1 MYSKKDFE
9 QLAKLAE
16 KNPNKFVE
24 EGIPAE
30 THNRQTRYIQ
40 FKKHKQSLNY
50 LLNNFEKIS
59 SAKELG
65 ITHSDAKVEYMLK
78 VPKWASED
86 ALEKMKKAFEEQLHI
101 TVKYRRIRWRVR
113 IMEEIQRW
121 LMFSYW
127 GSYLKDD
134 YMQVGLDVTEI
145 LMKHWGMA
153 RLLEGVAFNY
163 DEGMEDIDSIDKVRD
178 EVLSDRDRYELYD
191 VTFFNPTVTEEIY
204 VNRLYVNDGM
214 LRVEEY
220 DDLKYF
226 QTDDPAVN
234 ERRTQSLLEVFTE
247 VASLPAIQELWMVNH
262 DRTAFMGHPAY
273 LYRHPSAV

>member
-1 MYSKKDFE
+1 
-9 QLAKLAE
+9 
-16 KNPNKFVE
+16 
-24 EGIPAE
+24 
-30 THNRQTRYIQ
+30 
-40 FKKHKQSLNY
+40 
-50 LLNNFEKIS
+50 
-59 SAKELG
+59 
-65 ITHSDAKVEYMLK
+65 
-78 VPKWASED
+78 
-86 ALEKMKKAFEEQLHI
+86 
-101 TVKYRRIRWRVR
+101 
-113 IMEEIQRW
+113 MEEIERW

-127 GSYLKDD
+127 GSYLKED

-153 RLLEGVAFNY
+153 RLLEGAAFDY

-178 EVLSDRDRYELYD
+178 EVLSDRDRYELYN

-273 LYRHPSAV
+273 LYRPRPLYERVEHTLYMSETRDEVARLVEEFETHVPTEWVIDYLLDRLEEDAVQEMADGKVRVRFYDRELTRSKVNTREFLCTFEEDVDQFCREKGVALYKGEGS